1 MSRLIDAD
9 VFKKNMDY
17 ICDEG
22 GWLEPVT
29 KAVREFVKKHID
41 AQTTVHPEPH
51 WIPCSKKPDKRDV
64 YRVTVQ
70 CEHVDGYPDYETCY
84 GEYDEHDGWFLVGE
98 PVGRTKMVAW
108 MPIDEVEPYQP
119 EEERL

>member
-1 MSRLIDAD
+1 MRLIDRDALWERLTG
-9 VFKKNMDY
+9 KSKY
-17 ICDEG
+17 YDEPPKDWSVIWDIIEG
-22 GWLEPVT
+22 MPL
-29 KAVREFVKKHID
+29 
-41 AQTTVHPEPH
+41 VHLEPH